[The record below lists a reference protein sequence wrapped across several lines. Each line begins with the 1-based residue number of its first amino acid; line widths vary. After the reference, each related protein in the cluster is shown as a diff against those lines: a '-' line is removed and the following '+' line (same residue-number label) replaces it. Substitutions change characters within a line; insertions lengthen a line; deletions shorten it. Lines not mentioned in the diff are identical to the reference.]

1 MELGGLEPP
10 TSWVRSRRSP
20 NSAIAPGGSAIVA
33 VSPRWTPCGLGCA
46 HGYAPARE
54 MSDRRRIGDLLDRLS
69 SFRTRLRLFF
79 LLIVIVPMVAV
90 TFIVFRL
97 IAESENGQADARVAA
112 RQETAISRYYDAR
125 GRADRLAAGIGRDP
139 QLARA
144 LHTRRPAA
152 I

>member
-1 MELGGLEPP
+1 
-10 TSWVRSRRSP
+10 
-20 NSAIAPGGSAIVA
+20 
-33 VSPRWTPCGLGCA
+33 
-46 HGYAPARE
+46 

-139 QLARA
+139 PLARA
-144 LHTRRPAA
+144 LHTRRPAEIA
-152 I
+152 RAARQLRRPTGAQRLMLSRDGTPDAGVREGPPALPAPPPPGSRR